1 MRAVVFSQKRPG
13 NIRRKLLSEHNF
25 FEPNE
30 FDAWLAHMEELGWK
44 FPRNVLETLV
54 GATHWL
60 PWYNSIMV
68 APATK
73 TPNPN
78 KRIPTLS
85 YMDEKFTATH
95 PSGGTMRIV
104 RKNLL
109 DKETD
114 AFLRVT
120 VYFPKTSP
128 GPLRVSTKLE
138 FHEGED
144 GTREDWDAWLT
155 HMEEMGWKFP
165 RNLLDPLGSSNGGGW
180 GESALSPCAVGRTGR
195 HNERT

>member
-1 MRAVVFSQKRPG
+1 MMPEEKF
-13 NIRRKLLSEHNF
+13 
-25 FEPNE
+25 
-30 FDAWLAHMEELGWK
+30 LAHGPDAATME
-44 FPRNVLETLV
+44 
-54 GATHWL
+54 
-60 PWYNSIMV
+60 
-68 APATK
+68 
-73 TPNPN
+73 
-78 KRIPTLS
+78 
-85 YMDEKFTATH
+85 
-95 PSGGTMRIV
+95 IV

-109 DKETD
+109 DKDTD
-114 AFLRVT
+114 PFLFIT

-144 GTREDWDAWLT
+144 GTREDWDAWSA

-165 RNLLDPLGSSNGGGW
+165 RNLLDPLGSGNGGGW